1 MPLTAPALPLE
12 TERLVLRDYQAA
24 DWRAVHGYARGEE
37 FYRFLPIEPPTAES
51 TRAFIEG
58 VLGQQRRRPRLTYSL
73 LAELQAERRPIGDV
87 SLRLGGGPSRTADIG
102 YAFDPAIRGRGY
114 AIEAVS
120 RVVALGFGHFG
131 LHRISAVCDPDN
143 AGSIRV
149 LERLGMRREGVLRE
163 NLLIRGKRHDS
174 LLYAMLASDFR
185 G

>member
-24 DWRAVHGYARGEE
+24 DWKAVHGYARGED

-51 TRAFIEG
+51 TRAFVEG
-58 VLGQQRRRPRLTYSL
+58 VLEQQRRRPRLTYSL
-73 LAELQAERRPIGDV
+73 LAMLRAERRPIGDV
-87 SLRLGGGPSRTADIG
+87 SLRLGTGPSRTADIG
-102 YAFDPAIRGRGY
+102 YAFDPAIRGQGY

-120 RVVALGFGHFG
+120 RVVALGFEHFG
-131 LHRISAVCDPDN
+131 LHRVSAVCDPDN

-174 LLYAMLASDFR
+174 LLYAMLASDFS